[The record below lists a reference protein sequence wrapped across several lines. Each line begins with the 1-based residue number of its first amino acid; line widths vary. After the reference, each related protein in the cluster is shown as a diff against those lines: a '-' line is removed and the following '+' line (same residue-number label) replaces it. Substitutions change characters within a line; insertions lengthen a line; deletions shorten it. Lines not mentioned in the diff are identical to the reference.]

1 MNLNILTNNNFIKYN
16 IFLEMIKKYK
26 FKGVIPFQTITI
38 PKGTVLFRGLNF
50 DKGSDFTSIFH
61 DFIGYSGSQYY
72 GIDPNMNVFF
82 YPVPYV
88 VDSVNIY
95 DIHMIYLTQY
105 DIELFLM
112 IKPSDI
118 SRGNKDNDLYKDI
131 FTTCSNLGDTNKCG
145 QLTSKIDPC
154 FTEKFLTTYPQI
166 GGYIGIA
173 EQDAAIFQ
181 IKYKDMLLNNN
192 NIDKIKQILPGI
204 VSNSRDIISIP
215 EIVIHPLRFRYDN
228 CYLVPGRFYN
238 PSRIIKYCVENRA
251 KYNFFPL
258 LYFTNI
264 GIYTLNSFN
273 IEDYNLIF
281 NMIGESKVKK
291 LTKSQLYKNVDEVF
305 SKMLDEGYKINDINY
320 KVFVDNR
327 TGFYRA
333 LFKEQQSNNKRPNT
347 RKRVFRNFKDDTF
360 EGYIDS
366 YIVKPN
372 GNSEVNTILSLYT
385 DYINKYMHCTN
396 LMNTLENNGYS
407 VNKQYFLDRGDPKKI
422 ICNYYID
429 KVLDRPDLK
438 IYTNRRKIRDNITRK
453 RLNNH
458 INKSLSI
465 YRLNSEELKNIASVD
480 SIENLDE

>member
-1 MNLNILTNNNFIKYN
+1 
-16 IFLEMIKKYK
+16 MIKNYK
-26 FKGVIPFQTITI
+26 FDGAIPFQTITI
-38 PKGTVLFRGLNF
+38 PKGTVLFRGLNY
-50 DKGSDFTSIFH
+50 DKGSDFTSIFN
-61 DFIGYSGSQYY
+61 DLIGYPGSQYY

-88 VDSVNIY
+88 VDSVKIY
-95 DIHMIYLTQY
+95 DIHMMYITQY

-118 SRGNKDNDLYKDI
+118 SRANKDNDLYKDI
-131 FTTCSNLGDTNKCG
+131 FTTCSNLGETNKCG
-145 QLTSKIDPC
+145 QKMNKDDPC
-154 FTEKFLTTYPQI
+154 FTERFLNTYPQI

-173 EQDAAIFQ
+173 EQDAAIFYT
-181 IKYKDMLLNNN
+181 KYKDMLSNEK

-204 VSNSRDIISIP
+204 VTNSRDIISIP
-215 EIVIHPLRFRYDN
+215 EIVIHPLRFRYDK
-228 CYLVPGRFYN
+228 CHLVPERFYN
-238 PSRIIKYCVENRA
+238 PKRVIKYCVENRA

-264 GIYTLNSFN
+264 GIYTLESFN
-273 IEDYNLIF
+273 IEDYKLIF
-281 NMIGESKVKK
+281 DMVGESKNVK

-305 SKMLDEGYKINDINY
+305 SKMLDEGYKVNNVNY

-333 LFKEQQSNNKRPNT
+333 LIEGKNSNNKNNKRPNT

-385 DYINKYMHCTN
+385 DYINKYMNCTN
-396 LMNTLENNGYS
+396 LANTLENNGYS
-407 VNKQYFLDRGDPKKI
+407 VNKQYFLDRGDPKRI

-429 KVLDRPDLK
+429 KVLDRPDLN

-453 RLNNH
+453 RLNTH
-458 INKSLSI
+458 INKSLSVYGI
-465 YRLNSEELKNIASVD
+465 NPKELNDISSVS
-480 SIENLDE
+480 SIEDANE